1 MEEIENIHVESL
13 DYYLAVTAIEL
24 LGDAKNALVDAEAK
38 EVDLPPDMGSKLHQA
53 YRLIDEVQEYLYG

>member
-1 MEEIENIHVESL
+1 MNENNEMFTESL

-24 LGDAKNALVDAEAK
+24 LGEAKNALVEAEAK
-38 EVDLPPDMGSKLHQA
+38 EADLPPDMGSKLHQA

>member
-1 MEEIENIHVESL
+1 MNENKEIHTESL

-24 LGDAKNALVDAEAK
+24 LGEAKNALVEAEAK
-38 EVDLPPDMGSKLHQA
+38 EADLPPDMGSKLHQA